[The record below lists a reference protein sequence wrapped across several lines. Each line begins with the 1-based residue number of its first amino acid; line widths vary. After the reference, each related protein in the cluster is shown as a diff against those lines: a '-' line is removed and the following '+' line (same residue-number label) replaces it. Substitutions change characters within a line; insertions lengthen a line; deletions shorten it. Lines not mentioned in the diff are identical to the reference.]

1 MKNNKITKLTALAE
15 TKYLSLF
22 DAEYKNKKGTTKHW
36 TIASRKSYETLKDQY
51 FQDKKKNMDAVV
63 IAAIHK
69 ESKKLVLIK
78 QFRVPV
84 NDFIYEL
91 PAGLIDN
98 NESIETA
105 VARELKEET
114 GLSLLEI
121 DREKTKK
128 GVYVST
134 GMTDESV
141 ALVYCTCTGKITNKY
156 LEDDEDIE
164 AILVSRSEAEELLK
178 RDVKMDI
185 KAYMLLESFV
195 NSQ

>member
-1 MKNNKITKLTALAE
+1 MKNNKITKLTVLAE
-15 TKYLSLF
+15 TKYLSLY
-22 DAEYKNKKGTTKHW
+22 DAEYKNKKGTTNHW
-36 TIASRKSYETLKDQY
+36 TIASRKRYETLKGQY
-51 FQDKKKNMDAVV
+51 FEDKKENIDAVI

-69 ESKKLVLIK
+69 KSKKLVLIK
-78 QFRVPV
+78 QFRVPL

-121 DREKTKK
+121 DREKIKK
-128 GVYVST
+128 GVYVSP
-134 GMTDESV
+134 GMTDESL
-141 ALVYCTCTGKITNKY
+141 ALVYCTCAGEITNKY

-164 AILVSRSEAEELLK
+164 AILVSHSEAEELLK
-178 RDVKMDI
+178 EDVKMDI
-185 KAYMLLESFV
+185 KAYMALQSFV
-195 NSQ
+195 DSQ

>member
-1 MKNNKITKLTALAE
+1 MKNNKITKLATLAE
-15 TKYLSLF
+15 TKFLSLF

-36 TIASRKSYETLKDQY
+36 IIASRKSYETLKNQY
-51 FQDKKKNMDAVV
+51 FQDKKENMDAVV

-69 ESKKLVLIK
+69 ENKKLVLIK
-78 QFRVPV
+78 QFRVPL

-98 NESIETA
+98 NEDIETA

-121 DREKTKK
+121 DKEKTKK
-128 GVYVST
+128 GVYVSP

-141 ALVYCTCTGKITNKY
+141 ALVYCTCIGEITNTY

-164 AILVSRSEAEELLK
+164 AVLVSRSEAEELLK
-178 RDVKMDI
+178 KDVKMDI
-185 KAYMLLESFV
+185 KAYMLLQSFV
-195 NSQ
+195 NSL

>member
-1 MKNNKITKLTALAE
+1 MKNNKITKLTSLAE
-15 TKYLSLF
+15 TTYLSLF
-22 DAEYKNKKGTTKHW
+22 DAEYKNKKGTIKHW
-36 TIASRKSYETLKDQY
+36 TIASRKCYETLKDQY
-51 FQDKKKNMDAVV
+51 FQDKKENMDAVV

-69 ESKKLVLIK
+69 ESKKLSLIK
-78 QFRVPV
+78 QFRVPL

-98 NESIETA
+98 NESIEIA

-128 GVYVST
+128 GVYVSA

-141 ALVYCTCTGKITNKY
+141 ALVYCTCTGEITNKY
-156 LEDDEDIE
+156 LEDDEDIQ

-178 RDVKMDI
+178 EDVKMDI
-185 KAYMLLESFV
+185 KAYMLLQSFV